1 MYVCAVLEVPDVGVN
16 KKADNDMRIR
26 LPLHCG
32 FLPQEG
38 VDIIFIVCSL
48 KKKNVKAANNV
59 CEDSI

>member
-1 MYVCAVLEVPDVGVN
+1 MSKYSLAAEVNIEVYVCAVLEVPDVGVN

-38 VDIIFIVCSL
+38 VDIISSFAL
-48 KKKNVKAANNV
+48 
-59 CEDSI
+59 